1 MKKEQELLIKTID
14 KIQQNGIGEYIINE
28 EYTKLISE
36 LFNSTES
43 DYEKKYQIWFYLIDY
58 IISVEF
64 SSNTN
69 NNLIE
74 NKIKDGFYEKNFIEK
89 LDLDIIFENIK
100 NHSEF
105 VYLINELNNKYNLNI
120 LSKKYNKYNDLNN
133 KKFMDDRN
141 VIISKFLE
149 NQYISAQNIEYL
161 IENVPSGVK
170 KNNYYHAIFHDL
182 FQNYLNGNED
192 IKNRKNEI
200 SNMLIEKHSDIL
212 IDYVYE
218 LNLSITHGNAN
229 NNKGLLLYSNSSIL
243 YLKNF
248 FDLEDLKKIFD
259 LMDSKNKDYQEIF
272 TEMMLN
278 LNNTEYNDFN
288 YVNNFMQTFDT
299 KKMFFQ
305 LNSQKY
311 LCEFGDVK
319 KTTLGEALGYSIF
332 NKNNIDN
339 GLSKEVLNF
348 IYNKLYNQD
357 FVINMTDGNAE
368 ITNFKSLIKKNF
380 LNFSKNKIKYND
392 NDNDKLLKMIISI
405 KESENIFKSLFND
418 ITELSEF
425 MNSLNEIRNNEI
437 LVNKESKEQVIS
449 KIDDIFNYINTNIF
463 KKTVNKHKIKNI

>member
-105 VYLINELNNKYNLNI
+105 VYLINELNKKYNLNI

-133 KKFMDDRN
+133 KNFMDDRN

-248 FDLEDLKKIFD
+248 FDLEGLKKIFD

-348 IYNKLYNQD
+348 IYTKLYNQD
-357 FVINMTDGNAE
+357 FNINMKYGNYE
-368 ITNFKSLIKKNF
+368 ITNFKSLIKNNF
-380 LNFSKNKIKYND
+380 LNFYKNKMSY
-392 NDNDKLLKMIISI
+392 NDNDKLLKMIVSI

-425 MNSLNEIRNNEI
+425 MDFLNEIRNNEI
-437 LVNKESKEQVIS
+437 LVNKENNEQILS

>member
-1 MKKEQELLIKTID
+1 MKKEQELSIKTID

-449 KIDDIFNYINTNIF
+449 KIDDIFNYINTNIL

>member
-1 MKKEQELLIKTID
+1 MKKEQELSIKTID

>member
-105 VYLINELNNKYNLNI
+105 VYLINELNKKYNLNI

-248 FDLEDLKKIFD
+248 FDLEGLKKIFD

-319 KTTLGEALGYSIF
+319 KTTLGGALEYSIF

-380 LNFSKNKIKYND
+380 LNFSKNKIKY

>member
-248 FDLEDLKKIFD
+248 FDLDSLKKIFN
-259 LMDSKNKDYQEIF
+259 LMDLQNKDYQEIF
-272 TEMMLN
+272 TEMILN
-278 LNNTEYNDFN
+278 LNDTEYNDFN

-319 KTTLGEALGYSIF
+319 KTTLGEALAYVIF
-332 NKNNIDN
+332 DKNNIKN

-348 IYNKLYNQD
+348 IYTKLYNQD
-357 FVINMTDGNAE
+357 FNINMKYGNAE

-449 KIDDIFNYINTNIF
+449 KIDDIFNYINTNIL

>member
-105 VYLINELNNKYNLNI
+105 VYLINELNKKYNLNI

-229 NNKGLLLYSNSSIL
+229 NNTGLLLYSNSSIL

-248 FDLEDLKKIFD
+248 FDLEGLKKIFD

-319 KTTLGEALGYSIF
+319 KTTLGGALEYSIF

-380 LNFSKNKIKYND
+380 LNFSKNKIKY

>member
-105 VYLINELNNKYNLNI
+105 VYLINELNKKYNLNI

-248 FDLEDLKKIFD
+248 FDLEGLKKIFD

-463 KKTVNKHKIKNI
+463 NKTVNKHKIKNI